1 MSIVIKI
8 LLAFFMFF
16 GIEAV
21 HGNQLYSNVGMRHL
35 SASIQNKEVE
45 MQMMVWYPTL
55 EKVKKIKMR
64 RIEMEVA
71 EDAKVKVGNRSLIA
85 ISHGTGGSYLGHRDT
100 ACYLAS
106 KGYIV
111 VAVTHP
117 QNNYKDNSAAR
128 KRRNWVNRP
137 QHISAAIDTVLNHN
151 EFRDFINKDS
161 IGIIGHS
168 AGGYTAL
175 ALIGG
180 KPNTESINSHCS
192 EHAEDAEFCGRP
204 AIFSK
209 IMGYF
214 SSPNPSNNTIIE
226 NTQDHRIK
234 AAVLMAPVGVLFN
247 KELSLSEVNVPIRI
261 YRAEKDKV
269 LLYPFHAEAVR
280 KKLSNKP
287 EYIVVK
293 NAGHY
298 SFISPFPE
306 SIKDRVGEVAMDPN
320 GFNRIDFHKKINEDI
335 ADFFLQFLLQ

>member
-1 MSIVIKI
+1 MSNVIKI
-8 LLAFFMFF
+8 LLTFVMFF
-16 GIEAV
+16 GVETA
-21 HGNQLYSNVGMRHL
+21 HDDQLYHNVGMRQL
-35 SASIQNKEVE
+35 SASIPNNEIA

-85 ISHGTGGSYLGHRDT
+85 ISHGTGGSCLGHRDT
-100 ACYLAS
+100 ACYLAL

-117 QNNYKDNSAAR
+117 QDNYKDNSSAG

-137 QHISAAIDTVLNHN
+137 EHISVAIDTVLNHN
-151 EFRDFINKDS
+151 EFRNFINKDS

-180 KPNTESINSHCS
+180 KANTDSINSHCR
-192 EHAEDAEFCGRP
+192 EHTEDTEFCGRP
-204 AIFSK
+204 AIFST
-209 IMGYF
+209 IIGYF
-214 SSPNPSNNTIIE
+214 SSPNPSTNTIIE
-226 NTQDHRIK
+226 NTRDHRIK
-234 AAVLMAPVGVLFN
+234 AAVLMTPVGVLFN
-247 KELSLSEVNVPIRI
+247 EELSLSEVHVPIRI

-280 KKLSNKP
+280 KKLSKNP

-306 SIKDRVGEVAMDPN
+306 SLKDRVGEVAMDPK
-320 GFNRIDFHKKINEDI
+320 GFNRIDFHKKMNGEI
-335 ADFFLQFLLQ
+335 AEFFFKSLL